1 MDVEIIQAD
10 YADPKHR
17 KDIPLVLSAYASDP
31 MGGGV
36 PLSDFTKTNLVD
48 KLSAL
53 GHAFTILAYV
63 DGEPAG
69 LVNCLEGFS
78 SFACH
83 PLINIHDV
91 VVLENFRGHGLSQSM
106 LQKVGPSPKNGVAAK
121 SRSRCSA
128 TIRSPKKPTPN
139 SDSPATSWTP
149 PPAMPCSGKKP
160 FDPASKTPQRNEF
173 IPPIFKQKVAKKT
186 KG

>member
-17 KDIPLVLSAYASDP
+17 KDIPRVLSAYASDP

-106 LQKVGPSPKNGVAAK
+106 LQKVEAIAQE
-121 SRSRCSA
+121 RSCCKITLEVLSNN
-128 TIRSPKKPTPN
+128 TI
-139 SDSPATSWTP
+139 
-149 PPAMPCSGKKP
+149 
-160 FDPASKTPQRNEF
+160 
-173 IPPIFKQKVAKKT
+173 AKKAYA
-186 KG
+186 KFGFAGYELDPSAGHALFWEKAL